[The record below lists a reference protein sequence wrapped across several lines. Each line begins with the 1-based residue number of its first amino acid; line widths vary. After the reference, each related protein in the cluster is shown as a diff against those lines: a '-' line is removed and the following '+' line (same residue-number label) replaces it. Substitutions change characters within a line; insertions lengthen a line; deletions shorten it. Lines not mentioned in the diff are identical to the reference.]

1 MIPSLTDTQL
11 AEFEKL
17 GTCAVANAI
26 ETFGVRLRNEGFTD
40 ASIRCL
46 IPRPKP
52 MVGYA
57 MTARIKCSN
66 PPKDGHAYV
75 DRTDWWNYAQ
85 SISAPRVVV
94 IQDVDEKPGTGSLVG
109 EVHAGILMALGCSG
123 VVTNGAVRDVPA
135 LEKAGFHVFAG
146 SLAVSH
152 AYAHIV
158 EFGHARRALG
168 AGRNCR
174 ADSRSRGENRRTRE
188 PRPRHLPFRQSLARR
203 TPRRGEGREPLT
215 PHRILLC
222 PASPFASRIS
232 SSSSV

>member
-52 MVGYA
+52 MMGYA

-158 EFGHARRALG
+158 EFGKPVEVGGLAVKPGDLLHADMHGVLSVPEGIAAQIPAAAAKIAERESRVLAICRSGNLSLDELRA
-168 AGRNCR
+168 AVKDVN
-174 ADSRSRGENRRTRE
+174 
-188 PRPRHLPFRQSLARR
+188 H
-203 TPRRGEGREPLT
+203 
-215 PHRILLC
+215 
-222 PASPFASRIS
+222 
-232 SSSSV
+232 